1 MVHREEDPVSTEVD
15 VAIVGGGPSGAAA
28 AHYLASRGHSVLV
41 CEKKSFPREKTCG
54 DGLTPRAVKVLREM
68 GLGDEL
74 ETWERVKGLRVHA
87 AGRTLELPFPELED
101 FESFGL
107 VKPRKDLDQI
117 VLDNAEAAGA
127 KVLYETQ
134 AHEPIF
140 DGGVLRGFLAKRE
153 GAKEEFRAKWVVC
166 AEGAA
171 TKFGRSLGRERNLDY
186 PMGLAIR
193 QYFKSPMQ
201 QSGWFEAYL
210 DVRSG
215 EDNLPGYG
223 WVFPVGDG
231 TVNAGVGLLSTF
243 GGWRDVNLHDLQRNF
258 VNNLPAEWEVN
269 YETVCSKPRAGR
281 LFMGQSV
288 WPPHG
293 PGFVLTGDAAGMINP
308 CNGEG
313 IAYAYETGRIAGRH
327 LDEALRS
334 GGSVSLPG
342 YTRELKDTYGPY
354 FRLGRRFVKLI
365 GHPVLMEK
373 LVSMGMHSKTIMSFA
388 LTLMANLEDSRAH
401 NAEQKGLKMML
412 KLAEWRE
419 MATRHSAEPK
429 PE

>member
-1 MVHREEDPVSTEVD
+1 MSAEVD

-54 DGLTPRAVKVLREM
+54 DGLTPRAVKVLEEM

-74 ETWERVKGLRVHA
+74 QGWERVHGLRVHA

-101 FESFGL
+101 FKSFGL
-107 VKPRKDLDQI
+107 VKPRRELDQI

-127 KVLYETQ
+127 KVLYKTQ
-134 AHEPIF
+134 VHEPVF
-140 DGGVLRGFLAKRE
+140 ERGVLVG
-153 GAKEEFRAKWVVC
+153 FRAKRDDQWEEVRAKFVIC

-171 TKFGRSLGRERNLDY
+171 TKFARSLGRERNLEY

-193 QYFKSPMQ
+193 QYFRSPMQ
-201 QSGWFEAYL
+201 SSGWFEAYL

-215 EDNLPGYG
+215 PRGGLGRTAGKGDNLPGYG

-243 GGWRDVNLHDLQRNF
+243 GGWRDINLHDLQRNF
-258 VNNLPAEWEVN
+258 VGNLPEEWEVN

-281 LFMGQSV
+281 LFMGGSV

-293 PGFVLTGDAAGMINP
+293 PGFLMTGDAAGMINP

-313 IAYAYETGRIAGRH
+313 IAYAYETGRIAARH
-327 LDEALRS
+327 IDEALRD
-334 GGSVSLPG
+334 GSNPVLSG
-342 YTRELKDTYGPY
+342 YTQELRETYGPY

-365 GHPVLMEK
+365 GHPVLMER
-373 LVSMGMHSKTIMSFA
+373 LVSLGMHSKTVMSFA

-401 NAEQKGLKMML
+401 NAEQKGLKAML
-412 KLAEWRE
+412 KLAEW
-419 MATRHSAEPK
+419 K
-429 PE
+429 P

>member
-1 MVHREEDPVSTEVD
+1 MSAEVD

-54 DGLTPRAVKVLREM
+54 DGLTPRAVKILDEM
-68 GLGDEL
+68 GLGDQL
-74 ETWERVKGLRVHA
+74 RSWERVQGLRVHA
-87 AGRTLELPFPELED
+87 AGRTLELPFPDLEE
-101 FESFGL
+101 FEGFGL
-107 VKPRKDLDQI
+107 VKPRKELDQI

-127 KVLYETQ
+127 KVLYKTQ
-134 AHEPIF
+134 VHEPIF
-140 DGGVLRGFLAKRE
+140 ERGILV
-153 GAKEEFRAKWVVC
+153 GFRAKRASDGLGHRARADDQWEEVHAKFVIC

-171 TKFGRSLGRERNLDY
+171 TKFARSLGRERNLEY

-201 QSGWFEAYL
+201 SSGWFEAYL

-215 EDNLPGYG
+215 KDNLPGYG

-243 GGWRDVNLHDLQRNF
+243 GGWRDINLHDLQRNF
-258 VNNLPAEWEVN
+258 VGNLPPEWEVN

-281 LFMGQSV
+281 LFMGGSV

-313 IAYAYETGRIAGRH
+313 IAYGYETGRIAGRH
-327 LDEALRS
+327 IDEALRN
-334 GGSVSLPG
+334 GSNPVLSG
-342 YTRELKDTYGPY
+342 YTQELRETYGPY

-373 LVSMGMHSKTIMSFA
+373 LVSLGMHSKTVMSFA

-401 NAEQKGLKMML
+401 NAEQKGLKAML
-412 KLAEWRE
+412 KLAEW
-419 MATRHSAEPK
+419 K
-429 PE
+429 P

>member
-1 MVHREEDPVSTEVD
+1 VSAEVD

-54 DGLTPRAVKVLREM
+54 DGLTPRAVKVLEEM
-68 GLGDEL
+68 GLGDRL
-74 ETWERVKGLRVHA
+74 QSWERVQGLRVHA
-87 AGRTLELPFPELED
+87 AGRVLELPFPELDD
-101 FESFGL
+101 FKSFGL
-107 VKPRKDLDQI
+107 VKPRKELDQI

-127 KVLYETQ
+127 KVLYKTQ
-134 AHEPIF
+134 VVEPIF
-140 DGGVLRGFLAKRE
+140 DRGILA
-153 GAKEEFRAKWVVC
+153 GFRAKRDGLDEEVRAKFVVC

-171 TKFGRSLGRERNLDY
+171 TKFARSLGRERNLEY

-193 QYFKSPMQ
+193 QYFRSPMQ
-201 QSGWFEAYL
+201 SSGWFEAYL

-215 EDNLPGYG
+215 TRGGLGRTAGKGDNLPGYG

-243 GGWRDVNLHDLQRNF
+243 GGWRDINLHDLQRNF
-258 VNNLPAEWEVN
+258 VGNLPEEWEVN

-281 LFMGQSV
+281 LFMGGSV

-293 PGFVLTGDAAGMINP
+293 PGFLLTGDAAGMINP

-313 IAYAYETGRIAGRH
+313 IAYGYETGRIAGRH
-327 LDEALRS
+327 LDEALRT
-334 GGSVSLPG
+334 GSNPVLSS
-342 YTRELKDTYGPY
+342 YTEELRETYGPY

-365 GHPVLMEK
+365 GHPMLMEK
-373 LVSMGMHSKTIMSFA
+373 LVSLGMHSKTVMSFA

-401 NAEQKGLKMML
+401 NAEQKGLKAML
-412 KLAEWRE
+412 KLAEW
-419 MATRHSAEPK
+419 K
-429 PE
+429 P